1 MSPAVG
7 TSAVTAAS
15 RTVLVVGAGPA
26 GLAAATA
33 ARERGA
39 SVTLLDAADATGGQY
54 WRHLPAARPS
64 ANERALHHGWS
75 TYTVLRDALERDPGC
90 EIVLGAQVWAVEQL
104 GTPPGAEQPSNERP
118 SSEQPGGE
126 HPSAEHE
133 PADAAGAPA
142 SVAVHVLVGPPDG
155 TARRGRTF
163 RPDAVVLATG
173 AHDRTLPFPG
183 WDLPGVFTAG
193 AAQAFAKGERVAL
206 GERVVIAGAGP
217 FLLPVAASVAATG
230 ARVLGVYEASRVA
243 GLVRGWLPKPWQ
255 LVGAAKKGGE
265 LAGYVGTHLRHRIP
279 YLTGRAVVAA
289 HGTDRVEAVTIAD
302 VDADWRP
309 IAGTARR
316 VEADAVCVSHGFT
329 PRLELPIAAGCE
341 LTPERFV
348 RVDEGQATS
357 VPGVFA
363 AGEITGIGGVDA
375 ALAEGEIAGHVAA
388 GGSPR
393 DGDLAEAVGARRT
406 FTGFAARIEA
416 AHGIR
421 AGWTAWLDDDTIV
434 CRCEEVP
441 YGRLR
446 ETREATCAS
455 GLRSMKLTTRAGL
468 GICQG
473 RICGRTVEEL
483 IGTASAP
490 GAPAASVTTDR
501 RPIASPLRIGEL
513 AARDHPH
520 DEHQTTTTHHA
531 SEKGH
536 P

>member
-1 MSPAVG
+1 MTSQTTPPGSAPVSAPATG
-7 TSAVTAAS
+7 ARS
-15 RTVLVVGAGPA
+15 VLVVGAGPA
-26 GLAAATA
+26 GLAAARA

-39 SVTLLDAADATGGQY
+39 SVVLLDAADATGGQY
-54 WRHLPAARPS
+54 WRHLPPARPS
-64 ANERALHHGWS
+64 AKERVLHHGWS
-75 TYTVLRDALERDPGC
+75 TYRSLHEELERDSGC
-90 EIVLGAQVWAVEQL
+90 EIVLGAQVWAI
-104 GTPPGAEQPSNERP
+104 ERT
-118 SSEQPGGE
+118 
-126 HPSAEHE
+126 
-133 PADAAGAPA
+133 DAADSTAP
-142 SVAVHVLVGPPDG
+142 VAVHVLVGPPDG
-155 TARRGRTF
+155 TDRRGRTF
-163 RPDAVVLATG
+163 RPDALVLATG

-206 GERVVIAGAGP
+206 GERVVISGAGP

-230 ARVLGVYEASRVA
+230 AKVLGVYEASRVPA
-243 GLVRGWLPKPWQ
+243 LVKGWLPRPWQ

-279 YLTGRAVVAA
+279 YVTGRAVVAA
-289 HGTDRVEAVTIAD
+289 HGTDRVEAVTVAE
-302 VDADWRP
+302 VDAAWSP
-309 IAGTARR
+309 IAGTERR
-316 VEADAVCVSHGFT
+316 IEVDAVCVSHGFT

-348 RVDEGQATS
+348 RVDDGQATS
-357 VPGVFA
+357 VPGVYA

-388 GGSPR
+388 GGSRR
-393 DGDLAEAVGARRT
+393 DADLAAAVGARRT
-406 FTGFAARIEA
+406 FTGFATRIEA

-421 AGWTAWLDDDTIV
+421 PGWTSWLEDETIV

-473 RICGRTVEEL
+473 RVCGRTVEEL
-483 IGTASAP
+483 IGGGAASAGLETAAGGRLDRP
-490 GAPAASVTTDR
+490 TPAASVTTDR

-513 AARDHPH
+513 AGRDP
-520 DEHQTTTTHHA
+520 DTTTHRA

>member
-1 MSPAVG
+1 MSPA
-7 TSAVTAAS
+7 TPATPAAGAPAAGAPAAGAPAA

-26 GLAAATA
+26 GLAAAKA

-39 SVTLLDAADATGGQY
+39 SVTLLDAVDATGGQY
-54 WRHLPAARPS
+54 WRHLPASRPS

-75 TYTVLRDALERDPGC
+75 TYTALHEELDRDPGC
-90 EIVLGAQVWAVEQL
+90 EIVLGAQVWAIEQ
-104 GTPPGAEQPSNERP
+104 
-118 SSEQPGGE
+118 
-126 HPSAEHE
+126 
-133 PADAAGAPA
+133 ADAAGEAAP
-142 SVAVHVLVGPPDG
+142 VAVHVLVGPPDG

-163 RPDAVVLATG
+163 RPDALVLATG

-230 ARVLGVYEASRVA
+230 AKVLGVYEASRVSA
-243 GLVRGWLPKPWQ
+243 LVKGWLPKPWQ

-279 YLTGRAVVAA
+279 YVTGRAVVAA
-289 HGTDRVEAVTIAD
+289 HGTDRVEAVTVAE
-302 VDADWRP
+302 VDADWSP
-309 IAGTARR
+309 IAGTERR
-316 VEADAVCVSHGFT
+316 IEVDAVCVSHGFT
-329 PRLELPIAAGCE
+329 PRLELPIAAGCD

-348 RVDEGQATS
+348 RVDESQATS
-357 VPGVFA
+357 VPGVYA

-393 DGDLAEAVGARRT
+393 DADLAAAVGARRT

-421 AGWTAWLDDDTIV
+421 SGWTTWLEDDTVV

-473 RICGRTVEEL
+473 RICGRTVEE
-483 IGTASAP
+483 IVGS
-490 GAPAASVTTDR
+490 PAASVTTDR
-501 RPIASPLRIGEL
+501 RPIASPLRLGEL
-513 AARDHPH
+513 AGRDPN
-520 DEHQTTTTHHA
+520 TITHRP

>member
-1 MSPAVG
+1 MSAGSGESGETVV
-7 TSAVTAAS
+7 ATATATATATGAA

-26 GLAAATA
+26 GLAAARA

-39 SVTLLDAADATGGQY
+39 SVALLDAADTTGGQY
-54 WRHLPAARPS
+54 WRHLPASRPS

-75 TYTVLRDALERDPGC
+75 TYTALRDELERDPGC
-90 EIVLGAQVWAVEQL
+90 EIVLGAQVWAI
-104 GTPPGAEQPSNERP
+104 ER
-118 SSEQPGGE
+118 S
-126 HPSAEHE
+126 
-133 PADAAGAPA
+133 DAAGHGAP
-142 SVAVHVLVGPPDG
+142 VAVHVLVGPPDG
-155 TARRGRTF
+155 TGRLGRTF
-163 RPDAVVLATG
+163 RPDALVLATG

-230 ARVLGVYEASRVA
+230 SKVLGVYEASRLG

-289 HGTDRVEAVTIAD
+289 HGTDRVEAVTIAE
-302 VDADWRP
+302 VDADWRS
-309 IAGTARR
+309 IAGTERR

-341 LTPERFV
+341 LTADRFV

-357 VPGVFA
+357 VAGVYA

-388 GGSPR
+388 GGSYR
-393 DGDLAEAVGARRT
+393 DSDLAEAVGARRT

-421 AGWTAWLDDDTIV
+421 PGWTAWLDDDTIV

-473 RICGRTVEEL
+473 RVCGRTVEEL
-483 IGTASAP
+483 IGGASAP
-490 GAPAASVTTDR
+490 GAPEASVTTDR
-501 RPIASPLRIGEL
+501 RPIASPIRIGEL
-513 AARDHPH
+513 AAHDLPH
-520 DEHQTTTTHHA
+520 DLDPSHDLGRHTTTHHA

>member
-1 MSPAVG
+1 MSPG
-7 TSAVTAAS
+7 AAS
-15 RTVLVVGAGPA
+15 ASSAGRTVLVVGAGPA
-26 GLAAATA
+26 GLAAAKA

-39 SVTLLDAADATGGQY
+39 SVILLDSADATGGQY

-75 TYTVLRDALERDPGC
+75 TYTALHAELDRDPGC
-90 EIVLGAQVWAVEQL
+90 EIVLGAQVWAIEQF
-104 GTPPGAEQPSNERP
+104 GAAPGATP
-118 SSEQPGGE
+118 
-126 HPSAEHE
+126 
-133 PADAAGAPA
+133 DAAPGADGERTDAAAAAAPA
-142 SVAVHVLVGPPDG
+142 PVAVHVLVGLPDG

-163 RPDAVVLATG
+163 RPDALVLATG

-230 ARVLGVYEASRVA
+230 AKVLGVYEASRA
-243 GLVRGWLPKPWQ
+243 AALVRGWLPKPWQ

-265 LAGYVGTHLRHRIP
+265 LAGYVGSHLRHRIP
-279 YLTGRAVVAA
+279 YVTGRAVVAA
-289 HGTDRVEAVTIAD
+289 HGTDRVEAVTIAE
-302 VDADWRP
+302 VDADWRSIP
-309 IAGTARR
+309 GTERR
-316 VEADAVCVSHGFT
+316 VVADAVCVSHGFT

-348 RVDEGQATS
+348 RIDEGQATS
-357 VPGVFA
+357 VPGVYA

-388 GGSPR
+388 GGSTR
-393 DGDLAEAVGARRT
+393 DADLAAAIGARRT

-421 AGWTAWLDDDTIV
+421 PGWTSWLEDDTIV

-473 RICGRTVEEL
+473 RVCGRTVEEL
-483 IGTASAP
+483 IGAGGAP
-490 GAPAASVTTDR
+490 GALTVDGSPSTSATTDR

-513 AARDHPH
+513 AGRAPGDPGGPVDPH
-520 DEHQTTTTHHA
+520 TITHRP

>member
-1 MSPAVG
+1 M
-7 TSAVTAAS
+7 TA

-26 GLAAATA
+26 GLAAARA

-54 WRHLPAARPS
+54 WRHLPEARPS
-64 ANERALHHGWS
+64 ANERVLHHGWS
-75 TYTVLRDALERDPGC
+75 TYRALHEELERDPGC
-90 EIVLGAQVWAVEQL
+90 EIVLGAQVWAIEQ
-104 GTPPGAEQPSNERP
+104 TDDAGAP
-118 SSEQPGGE
+118 
-126 HPSAEHE
+126 
-133 PADAAGAPA
+133 DAAGRAAP
-142 SVAVHVLVGPPDG
+142 VAVHVLVGPPDG
-155 TARRGRTF
+155 ARRTGRTF
-163 RPDAVVLATG
+163 RPDALVLATG

-230 ARVLGVYEASRVA
+230 ARVLGVYEASRVP

-255 LVGAAKKGGE
+255 LLGAAKKGGE

-279 YLTGRAVVAA
+279 YVTGRAVVAA

-302 VDADWRP
+302 VDANWAP
-309 IAGTARR
+309 IAGTERR
-316 VEADAVCVSHGFT
+316 IEADAVCVSHGFT

-341 LTPERFV
+341 LTGDRFV
-348 RVDEGQATS
+348 RIDDGQQTS
-357 VPGVFA
+357 VPGVYA

-375 ALAEGEIAGHVAA
+375 ALAEGAIAGHVAA
-388 GGSPR
+388 GGSA
-393 DGDLAEAVGARRT
+393 DDTGIAAAVRARCT

-421 AGWTAWLDDDTIV
+421 PGWSGWLEDDTLV

-446 ETREATCAS
+446 ETREATCGS

-483 IGTASAP
+483 V

-501 RPIASPLRIGEL
+501 RPIASPIRIGEL
-513 AARDHPH
+513 AAGHHEPSD
-520 DEHQTTTTHHA
+520 HA
-531 SEKGH
+531 SETLTTDVRKGH